1 MIRFL
6 GRIEEIFCAAAL
18 LTTALVLFVNVVLRY
33 VFSAST
39 SWAEELIRYLMIW
52 ITFIGG
58 SVCVRRGAH
67 IRMDFLLGV
76 LPEKMAGALTRLV
89 YLIAAGFCVALFRYS
104 YQLVRFT
111 VELEQT
117 SPAMGIPMWIPY
129 LAMPL
134 GSALMALRFVQ
145 AAFGKEGA

>member
-1 MIRFL
+1 M
-6 GRIEEIFCAAAL
+6 
-18 LTTALVLFVNVVLRY
+18 
-33 VFSAST
+33 
-39 SWAEELIRYLMIW
+39 
-52 ITFIGG
+52 
-58 SVCVRRGAH
+58 
-67 IRMDFLLGV
+67 
-76 LPEKMAGALTRLV
+76 
-89 YLIAAGFCVALFRYS
+89 ALFRYS

>member
-1 MIRFL
+1 M
-6 GRIEEIFCAAAL
+6 
-18 LTTALVLFVNVVLRY
+18 
-33 VFSAST
+33 
-39 SWAEELIRYLMIW
+39 
-52 ITFIGG
+52 
-58 SVCVRRGAH
+58 RRGAH